1 MRCFFY
7 RNTFQDDQAK
17 YTKYG
22 TMNFPN
28 KKASLFTIVPISE
41 GNSKKLVA
49 QTVFCSRT
57 LNFLT
62 TWLFRKF
69 PNQIEIGRHNKKTFT
84 EVQMLG

>member
-41 GNSKKLVA
+41 GN
-49 QTVFCSRT
+49 
-57 LNFLT
+57 
-62 TWLFRKF
+62 LFRKF
-69 PNQIEIGRHNKKTFT
+69 LNQIEIGRHNKKTFT